1 MYDVIIIG
9 GGPGGL
15 TSAIYCARFG
25 LSTLVL
31 EKQAA
36 GGQINL
42 TESIENYPGFDE
54 PIFGYELS
62 QRMER
67 QALKFGANIIY
78 EEVIDVDFSGEIKVV
93 KTTEKEYESKAV
105 IISTGAYPKRL
116 FIPGEE
122 NFIGRGI
129 SFCGTCDAPL
139 FKGKNVAVIGG
150 GDTALE
156 EAIIISRWADKVYLI
171 HRRDK
176 FKGQKILQDKV
187 FSNNKIKI
195 MFNSIPLEFYGDQL
209 LKGLKIKKT
218 LGDNKEET
226 IDLDV
231 EGAFIFIGHLPNSK
245 IFEGKLELSNEGFIK
260 VDKYMKTN
268 IEGVFACGD
277 VVEKELRQV
286 TISVGEGAL
295 AAYEAYKYVQK

>member
-1 MYDVIIIG
+1 MYDLIIIG

-15 TSAIYCARFG
+15 TAAIYGARFG

-62 QRMER
+62 QKMER
-67 QALKFGANIIY
+67 QALKFGAKIIY
-78 EEVIDVDFSGEIKVV
+78 EEVIDVDFSKEIKIV
-93 KTTEKEYESKAV
+93 KTNENQYSSRTV

-122 NFIGRGI
+122 EYIGRGI
-129 SFCGTCDAPL
+129 SFCGTCDGPL
-139 FKGKNVAVIGG
+139 FKGKKVAVIGG

-156 EAIIISRWADKVYLI
+156 ESIIISKWAEKVYLI
-171 HRRDK
+171 HRRDR
-176 FKGQKILQDKV
+176 FKGQKILQEKV
-187 FSNNKIKI
+187 FNNNKIKI
-195 MFNSIPLEFYGDQL
+195 LFNCVPLEFYGEQL
-209 LKGLKIKKT
+209 IKGVKIKKI
-218 LGDNKEET
+218 LADNKEEISNLS
-226 IDLDV
+226 IDGV
-231 EGAFIFIGHLPNSK
+231 FIFIGHLPNTK
-245 IFEGKLELSNEGFIK
+245 IFEGKVELSDEGFIK
-260 VDKYMKTN
+260 VDRNMKTN
-268 IEGVFACGD
+268 VSGIYACGD